1 MRELLCVVFVVL
13 NYISCI
19 HAKTVYDCN
28 FDDATSANNCF
39 TSTIN
44 VAANIGN
51 PNAVV
56 PNGPLSDVTSS
67 LKPTDSGEA
76 CKLPYKVGSFSW
88 QMYFCNRGYCPTENN
103 SNSTCKPGKFSSV
116 SLNDN
121 IKKSFQLKT
130 ESGGID
136 SLDQQC
142 LIYYYYMSS
151 MLGTK
156 IITVTKEETSGT
168 KEIIDSVTSSPF
180 NGWIQRKIL
189 FKAETRGYK
198 LYFEAQRTS
207 GFQVPTVG
215 FDEISI
221 REGSC
226 DDQHI
231 TSDPTAVT
239 SVPIQITTTTIPA
252 ETSTVTTTTTTTT
265 HEPVDTSVTT
275 TSTTTTATTPET
287 AETAVTVT
295 TATTTT
301 YEPVETSTTTTTTP
315 EPAETSTT
323 TTTTPEP
330 VETSV
335 TSISTTTT
343 STTPTTPEPA
353 ETTIAAIT
361 ATTTTYEQVE
371 TSTST
376 TTTTTT
382 TSESVETT
390 TELVQTT
397 STTQLTSTTT
407 TTTMTS
413 MIEILTAQSASSTTT
428 TISLTSY
435 KTTSLSAAS
444 ISMETTS
451 TITIPFTQPITTS
464 PIIPITSKST
474 ITTTAMSQT
483 TTVEI
488 VENVVIDSYK
498 KILPREKS
506 HIIVMAVLIPIVW
519 IGFIVALLWMKRSSG
534 VINGILHPFTNW
546 SHSGESNE
554 GSYEL
559 SSVSNA

>member
-301 YEPVETSTTTTTTP
+301 YEPVETSTSTTTTP
-315 EPAETSTT
+315 EPAEPSTT
-323 TTTTPEP
+323 TTTPHQP
-330 VETSV
+330 AETTTNS
-335 TSISTTTT
+335 TTTTTT

-435 KTTSLSAAS
+435 ETTSLSAAS

-451 TITIPFTQPITTS
+451 TITIPFTQTITTS

>member
-315 EPAETSTT
+315 EPVETSTT

-335 TSISTTTT
+335 TSICTTTT

-435 KTTSLSAAS
+435 ETTSLSAAS

-451 TITIPFTQPITTS
+451 TITIPFTQTITTS